1 MSIEDRNL
9 KDGMKLV
16 AKYKGEVW
24 RAEVGETEDGLR
36 IKLEDGRLF
45 KSVSS
50 AGSAVMGGNACN
62 GWKFW
67 SLVGGAEAPDKPKA
81 PRKVTKKAKVKVQFE
96 RLPDEEGQPEGRA
109 RFFCNACMDSFTAP
123 ANIEPIGC
131 PAGHEAG
138 SES

>member
-24 RAEVGETEDGLR
+24 KAEVAETEDGLR
-36 IKLEDGRLF
+36 IKLADGRLF

-67 SLVGGAEAPDKPKA
+67 SLADGAEAAAPKPKK
-81 PRKVTKKAKVKVQFE
+81 RGKAKPVTFD
-96 RLPDEEGQPEGRA
+96 RLPDEEGQPEGQA